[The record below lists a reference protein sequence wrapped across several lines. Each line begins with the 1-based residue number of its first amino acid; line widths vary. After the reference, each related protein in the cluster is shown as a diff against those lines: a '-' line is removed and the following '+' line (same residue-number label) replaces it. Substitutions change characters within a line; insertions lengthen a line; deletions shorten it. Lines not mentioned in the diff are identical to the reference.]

1 MKKKKTP
8 NKLVALELKLS
19 ESAPENRQSVV
30 EGLYAKIAQKKAEIQ
45 KLIPAIAPEPR
56 RPKNV
61 LTADDAGPM
70 VIAAAK
76 KNPTPKKSVPVH
88 HGVLTVQEAGAA
100 MLRSFKKKK

>member
-1 MKKKKTP
+1 MKKTS

-19 ESAPENRQSVV
+19 ESAPENRQSMV
-30 EGLYAKIAQKKAEIQ
+30 ESLYAKIADKKAAIQ
-45 KLIPAIAPEPR
+45 KLIPAIAPEPK

-76 KNPTPKKSVPVH
+76 KNPTPKKSAPVH
-88 HGVLTVQEAGAA
+88 HGVLTVQEAGVA